1 MNNPSNRTKTNPL
14 STLSSTVAADTTVLT
29 EWHLRLNPPPPS
41 AQLSPWKLQLPTV
54 IWKRPEKKKK
64 KVPDSDF
71 RSRFQPH
78 SPRCSKQNQQT
89 HSFKIHL
96 GEKQT
101 LPRVG
106 GVRGGRSVGKT
117 RPTLGIVNKCQTQ
130 THTHIQT
137 AQALGAAAKGH
148 GEVTCCCWTAGFT
161 SLSVALAAFPP
172 NSWLCEGTNSY
183 D

>member
-1 MNNPSNRTKTNPL
+1 MMNNPSNRTKTNPL

-71 RSRFQPH
+71 SSEIPA
-78 SPRCSKQNQQT
+78 SLPSMQQT
-89 HSFKIHL
+89 KPTNTFLQNTSGWKTNPSQ
-96 GEKQT
+96 GWG
-101 LPRVG
+101 RWG
-106 GVRGGRSVGKT
+106 GSVGKS

-137 AQALGAAAKGH
+137 AQALGVAAKGH